1 MVEGHEA
8 AQQPGDV
15 AAESAAALER
25 AESGDDATRLAAIEE
40 VHAALEQE
48 LERPGN
54 EPTRA

>member
-1 MVEGHEA
+1 MVDQQDA
-8 AQQPGDV
+8 ARGAGDV
-15 AAESAAALER
+15 AAEAAAALER
-25 AESGDDATRLAAIEE
+25 AESGDDATRLAALEE